1 MYSEVLSWGE
11 RDDAFFSYT
20 FCETIGWKSED
31 AAPGPEDLS
40 FPVPL

>member
-11 RDDAFFSYT
+11 RDDAFFAYT
-20 FCETIGWKSED
+20 FCETIGWKSKD
-31 AAPGPEDLS
+31 AAPGPEDLA